1 MSKQEWFILIMF
13 ILSII
18 IGFSSYEKATGV
30 QPTPTFFIFDMTKK
44 AIVYFYD
51 DICCVDDTEILY
63 DKKDKLADIVVAML
77 RATAEAKTAEA
88 YDAATN
94 NLILKYNVTRNGKVS
109 KMRTSRRGGSRPG
122 AGRKSKGRESIQ
134 HIITLRVNADT
145 YDYLQSL
152 PDKSLWI
159 RTAIAEKLER
169 DNTATGQS

>member
-1 MSKQEWFILIMF
+1 MVYSDYVHPEHNNRFFLIEGNGS
-13 ILSII
+13 LTNSH
-18 IGFSSYEKATGV
+18 
-30 QPTPTFFIFDMTKK
+30 FFYFQTMTKK
-44 AIVYFYD
+44 AVVYFYG

-63 DKKDKLADIVVAML
+63 DKRDQLADIVVAML
-77 RATAEAKTAEA
+77 KASSEAKTAEA

-94 NLILKYNVTRNGKVS
+94 NLILKYNITRNGKVS

-159 RTAIAEKLER
+159 RAAIAEKLER
-169 DNTATGQS
+169 DNNTATGQS

>member
-1 MSKQEWFILIMF
+1 
-13 ILSII
+13 
-18 IGFSSYEKATGV
+18 
-30 QPTPTFFIFDMTKK
+30 MTKK
-44 AIVYFYD
+44 AVVYFYD

-63 DKKDKLADIVVAML
+63 DKKDQLADIVVAML

-122 AGRKSKGRESIQ
+122 AGRKSKGMESIQ

-159 RTAIAEKLER
+159 RAAIAEKLER
-169 DNTATGQS
+169 DNNNRVGGKH

>member
-1 MSKQEWFILIMF
+1 MHHEQAGVVYSNHVHPEHYNRFFIKGNG
-13 ILSII
+13 S
-18 IGFSSYEKATGV
+18 
-30 QPTPTFFIFDMTKK
+30 PTNSHFFIFDMTKK

-63 DKKDKLADIVVAML
+63 DKKDQLADIVVAML

-109 KMRTSRRGGSRPG
+109 KIRTSRRGGSRPG

>member
-1 MSKQEWFILIMF
+1 
-13 ILSII
+13 
-18 IGFSSYEKATGV
+18 
-30 QPTPTFFIFDMTKK
+30 MTKK

-63 DKKDKLADIVVAML
+63 DKKDQLADIVVAML
-77 RATAEAKTAEA
+77 RATSDAKTAEA

-109 KMRTSRRGGSRPG
+109 KIRTSRRGGSRPG
-122 AGRKSKGRESIQ
+122 SGRKSKGRESIQ

-169 DNTATGQS
+169 DNTATGQSWFATALFFVSIAHQTPFCILPTF

>member
-1 MSKQEWFILIMF
+1 
-13 ILSII
+13 
-18 IGFSSYEKATGV
+18 
-30 QPTPTFFIFDMTKK
+30 MTKK
-44 AIVYFYD
+44 AVVYFYD

-63 DKKDKLADIVVAML
+63 DKKDQLADIVVAML
-77 RATAEAKTAEA
+77 RATADAKTAEA

-109 KMRTSRRGGSRPG
+109 KIRTSRRGGSRPG
-122 AGRKSKGRESIQ
+122 AGRKSKGRESKQ

>member
-1 MSKQEWFILIMF
+1 
-13 ILSII
+13 
-18 IGFSSYEKATGV
+18 
-30 QPTPTFFIFDMTKK
+30 MTKK
-44 AIVYFYD
+44 AVVYFYD

-63 DKKDKLADIVVAML
+63 DKKDQLADIVVAML

-88 YDAATN
+88 YDATTN
-94 NLILKYNVTRNGKVS
+94 NIILKYNVTRNGKVS
-109 KMRTSRRGGSRPG
+109 KIRTSRRGGSRPG